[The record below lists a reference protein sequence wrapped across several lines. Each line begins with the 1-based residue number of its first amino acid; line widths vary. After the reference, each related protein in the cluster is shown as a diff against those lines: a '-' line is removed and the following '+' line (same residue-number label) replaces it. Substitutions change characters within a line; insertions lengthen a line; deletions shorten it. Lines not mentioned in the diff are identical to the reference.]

1 MACSGQLNY
10 FAGFFLLSLFLVLRL
25 PISLPAYLGN
35 YCPTDSNFTSA
46 GAYQSNLDLLLPSL
60 ASEAIATGYH
70 NATTG
75 RTPDQPH
82 GLALCRG
89 DASSAVCRTCLN
101 TSVHDVRQRCPL
113 GKSSTIWYDDCLLR
127 YSDRSFF
134 SEVDASFPLY
144 QYNGYNASDPAAFH
158 RVLTDL
164 VGVLVEEASGN
175 ASSLFAAGWAS
186 VPVANASD
194 VYGLVQCT
202 RDLSTDDCGR
212 CLRDAVANLSSC
224 CYGQLG
230 MKIYGQSCYFRYENY
245 PFFELSS
252 GSAVLL
258 SPPPAASPPSAPPS
272 TSTETGTNRGVPCVP
287 FLYILKR
294 QWMTGQI
301 VNCFSPSNDNLQIIK
316 TYTSSNCD
324 IEFFFREQEQLM
336 ENNRYSFHFSTIF
349 PPRLFLAVVEVQC
362 QTKRLPTPQ
371 TESTEN
377 LFREWKPNLSG
388 LNGNEVLQERDGS
401 RPTSFD
407 FATVAAATSNFSD
420 SNKLGK
426 GGFGYV
432 YQGSLPGGQ
441 EVAVKRL
448 STNSHQGLQEFETE
462 VMVIAKLQHRNLV
475 RLLGYCIQGE
485 EKILIYEYMPN
496 KSLEAILFDPEK
508 KALLDWPTRFDIIG
522 GIIRGL
528 IYLHRDSVSR
538 IAHRDLKPNNIL
550 LDKDMNPKISDFGFA
565 RIFMDEQNQGNT
577 RKPAGTLGYMSPEY
591 TIKGLF
597 SDKSDVYSFG
607 IIVLELVTGKRS
619 NSFHELEDTPTLAG
633 YAWSVW
639 REGKADDLVDASI
652 RGTPSCSMNQVL
664 RCIHI
669 ALLCVQDRA
678 VDRPD
683 MPAVDRMMAND
694 CDIAQTPKKPTF
706 TLEPPAQPETR
717 NEMTV
722 TSLQGR

>member
-272 TSTETGTNRGVPCVP
+272 TSTETGTNRGNKSNSWKIIVIVSTSALF
-287 FLYILKR
+287 FLLVCSLLWWKC
-294 QWMTGQI
+294 
-301 VNCFSPSNDNLQIIK
+301 NA
-316 TYTSSNCD
+316 
-324 IEFFFREQEQLM
+324 
-336 ENNRYSFHFSTIF
+336 
-349 PPRLFLAVVEVQC
+349 RLRDHWN
-362 QTKRLPTPQ
+362 RLPTPQ